1 MLYGLAGYTMPC
13 RANRKYHNISEDE
26 SANMYIVIFVDK
38 RGISFDEMF
47 VEKTKKLVACF
58 RALCCSGC

>member
-1 MLYGLAGYTMPC
+1 MPC

>member
-1 MLYGLAGYTMPC
+1 MKYFVLYGLAGYAMPWC
-13 RANRKYHNISEDE
+13 ANRKYHNISEDE

-47 VEKTKKLVACF
+47 VEKSLKN
-58 RALCCSGC
+58 